1 MTSRSTSAA
10 CASGSPGSR
19 AWTGPR
25 SPGTSSPATCPP
37 PSAARAWRMH
47 RRAAGPPRSAP
58 ARAWTGPP
66 MCWKPARPAERSAA
80 DFEAELEREARQS
93 VKTGFVLDQL
103 AQQEKLGVDAREMS
117 AFVAEQARR
126 MRVDPDRL
134 AKQLADSGQLGS
146 VASEVLRGKALD
158 LIAQRAKVTDE
169 ADREVDLRPPA
180 SQDTV
185 GEAGE
190 APVGQDQ

>member
-1 MTSRSTSAA
+1 MAEQLEQLGSSLDDYLQSA
-10 CASGSPGSR
+10 G
-19 AWTGPR
+19 
-25 SPGTSSPATCPP
+25 
-37 PSAARAWRMH
+37 
-47 RRAAGPPRSAP
+47 
-58 ARAWTGPP
+58 
-66 MCWKPARPAERSAA
+66 RSAA

-126 MRVDPDRL
+126 MHVDPDRL

-169 ADREVDLRPPA
+169 AGREVDLRPPA

-190 APVGQDQ
+190 APVGQDQAEDQDRADDQARDQDGESAE